1 MKSYGEAKKRLGEE
15 VAIYLGHVSRFWLQ
29 GRTCWSGGVA
39 GLFIEVAIEG
49 VNGGAIV
56 QGENVYGDSSVVFGA
71 CAFC

>member
-1 MKSYGEAKKRLGEE
+1 M
-15 VAIYLGHVSRFWLQ
+15 Q

-71 CAFC
+71 CAFCQEFGGTEPCLGDGKHILTEETELFRG